1 MTDNITVQNPFVGLR
16 PFESGDSLYYFGRK
30 QQTRA
35 LLKQL
40 HANRFVAVVGSSGC
54 GKSSLVRA
62 GLIPNLEAGFMVQ
75 DRDLWKIAIFKPG
88 DSPLRNLAA
97 AMVSAGGVP
106 GTAEATPALLERMRR
121 QGSQALVQQ
130 ARSIP
135 DGDENNLLIVVD
147 QFEELFRFQQ
157 DRTTQVREEAADF
170 VASLLNLAAQKETPI
185 YVVLTMRSDFLG
197 HCDAFQGLPEA
208 MNNSQ
213 YLVPRLTRQQRR
225 EAIMGPIR
233 LAAANMTPRLL
244 DRLLNEALDTRD
256 DLPVLQHV
264 LMRTWNVWAQDGKGP
279 IDLEHYE
286 KTGTIQQALSIHA
299 DEALTGLDEESLKI
313 ARRMFQALTE
323 TDAANRRIR
332 RPAHLHQL
340 AAVCGKRVAPETIM
354 ALIQRFN
361 AEDRNFLVLSS
372 PNAQDDPLIDISH
385 ESLIRQWKT
394 LSAWVDEDAESARIY
409 KRLAESAELHAG
421 GKAGLYREA
430 DLLVALDWQRQQQP
444 VADWAAR
451 YHPKFELAIGFL
463 ERSVRKQKTNRS
475 FVASL
480 LVCVYGCVCSWL
492 LVANS
497 DHVSLATN
505 SISLPVVGRMPAEQ
519 IYAVVPL
526 LLGSIYAYFLFY
538 LQRLMLM
545 LSHRTA
551 ESSDGR
557 SSLNRLEGVG
567 MYALAWFTV
576 PAALL
581 GLWVKYLLRRD
592 WSVTGLHIFFITLVF
607 GLAVIFHRSVK
618 RGRSNELRTL
628 WQYVKPVVAASVLLI
643 AAVFWS
649 LSFGAFNGTPTYKY
663 RLLREVEKLEKDL
676 SSAPS
681 EQHPTVLD
689 KLRKARAERTARLD
703 DLGEFQIHGIRLL
716 VPRIFDK
723 LGYDLFFD
731 LKEKF
736 VSELPDDYWL
746 IASESDRLNAVRGA
760 FLKKADLRYAD
771 MFRAFLVNAILRNS
785 YLRGARLRQANLQR
799 ADIRGADMKGVDLRG
814 ADLREA
820 DLREALLQR
829 ADLFDADLRNAQLGM
844 ADLRGASLKNAR
856 LEGADLRCARLMGVR
871 DLDPKSLFSV
881 SSLYR
886 AELEEVNAAELKMA
900 KPQLFENPP
909 LWHDMTMPHTE
920 KKKDICE

>member
-323 TDAANRRIR
+323 TDGANRRIR
-332 RPAHLHQL
+332 RPAYLHQL
-340 AAVCGKRVAPETIM
+340 AAVCGKRVAPESIM
-354 ALIQRFN
+354 SLIQRFN
-361 AEDRNFLVLSS
+361 AEERNFLVLSS
-372 PNAQDDPLIDISH
+372 AIAHDDPLIDISH

-394 LSAWVDEDAESARIY
+394 LSAWVDEEAESARIY
-409 KRLAESAELHAG
+409 KRLAESAELHSS

-444 VADWAAR
+444 VAEWAAR
-451 YHPKFELAIGFL
+451 YHPKFELAMSFL
-463 ERSVRKQKTNRS
+463 EKSVRKQKTNRA
-475 FVASL
+475 FVAAL
-480 LVCVYGCVCSWL
+480 LVCVYGCIYSWL
-492 LVANS
+492 VVATT
-497 DHVSLATN
+497 DDVSLATN
-505 SISLPVVGRMPAEQ
+505 SATLPIIGTRMPANQ
-519 IYAVVPL
+519 IYVVLPL

-538 LQRLMLM
+538 LQRLLLM
-545 LSHRTA
+545 LSHRPA

-557 SSLNRLEGVG
+557 SSMSRLESVG

-576 PAALL
+576 PVALV
-581 GLWVKYLLRRD
+581 GLWVKYLPRRD
-592 WSVTGLHIFFITLVF
+592 WAVTGLHVFFITLVF
-607 GLAVIFHRSVK
+607 GLAMIFQRSVRQEK
-618 RGRSNELRTL
+618 SNGLRTL
-628 WQYVKPVVAASVLLI
+628 WQYMKPAGAAGILLL
-643 AAVFWS
+643 ALAFCF
-649 LSFGAFNGTPTYKY
+649 LSFGAFNGTPAVRWK
-663 RLLREVEKLEKDL
+663 ESKDRH
-676 SSAPS
+676 A
-681 EQHPTVLD
+681 
-689 KLRKARAERTARLD
+689 
-703 DLGEFQIHGIRLL
+703 L
-716 VPRIFDK
+716 VPWVFDK
-723 LGYDLFFD
+723 LGYDLFLD
-731 LKEKF
+731 LRETSVSKLPADF
-736 VSELPDDYWL
+736 LSIVSEWSPTEL
-746 IASESDRLNAVRGA
+746 DRLNMLSGA
-760 FLKKADLRYAD
+760 NLKRANLRYAD
-771 MFRAFLVNAILRNS
+771 MFRAFLPAAILRNS
-785 YLRGARLRQANLQR
+785 NLRGARLRQTNLVK
-799 ADIRGADMKGVDLRG
+799 ADIRGADLEDADLRG
-814 ADLREA
+814 ADLRWTDFREA
-820 DLREALLQR
+820 DLRR
-829 ADLFDADLRNAQLGM
+829 ADFFDADLRKAQLGM
-844 ADLRGASLKNAR
+844 ADLRGASLKNVR
-856 LEGADLRCARLMGVR
+856 LEGADLRCAKLMGVR

-886 AELEEVNAAELKMA
+886 AELEEINAAELKSAM
-900 KPQLFENPP
+900 PQLFEKPP
-909 LWHDMTMPHTE
+909 PWHDMTMPHTE